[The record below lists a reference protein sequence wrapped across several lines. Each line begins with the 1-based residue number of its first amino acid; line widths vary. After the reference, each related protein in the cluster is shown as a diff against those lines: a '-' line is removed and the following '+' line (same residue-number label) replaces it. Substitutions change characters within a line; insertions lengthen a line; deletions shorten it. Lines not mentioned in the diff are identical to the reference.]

1 MSPSGQT
8 RAGTS
13 TLFILASS
21 ADHSPTR
28 GNHSL
33 ATRDEP
39 VGRRFIFRPRPAND
53 EHVLSYL
60 LRLGEM
66 NGYTGRAALPR
77 FTRSMKLR
85 LLKRD
90 QIAAVAR
97 LVGLNE
103 KVLLELLHR
112 HRHVPD
118 AHSRPSYFAI
128 RCFFREPHTS
138 YCPQC
143 VRERGIFRAI
153 WNFRAVTVCEQ
164 HGLWLVEQCPGC
176 SEPVGW
182 NRPRLRSCQCGFD
195 LGQAETTPAPIEAA
209 LINKLL
215 LTKLICSAESDLL
228 EQQLFCDDARRMSA
242 LEWLAVSNFL
252 ATIVGR
258 SLHFHPTTRAALG
271 TERSATLLAARLF
284 VDWPTSAM
292 RELNRSSQSE
302 TDKWQS
308 PLISFHQLSSRVPAR
323 YASGRRGV
331 LSLPCFMRRLLQSY
345 TDALTVHRQGP
356 GLAINPSRV
365 VASDDG
371 TLGVQLRGR
380 TNTNASAASGD
391 LEFIPLPLLVRGIR
405 DSNIVLHNNREV
417 EQLIGATR
425 LQRAALVRS
434 GFLRPA
440 DGRQFVLS
448 SEVDRFRQCL
458 RENTTVATD
467 LRNMVPLS
475 ALSPRGR
482 EMLGRVLT
490 AVMAGRVPLFRQ
502 FKDSVRLDS
511 CFVKRSS
518 LVGLVR

>member
-1 MSPSGQT
+1 M
-8 RAGTS
+8 
-13 TLFILASS
+13 
-21 ADHSPTR
+21 
-28 GNHSL
+28 
-33 ATRDEP
+33 
-39 VGRRFIFRPRPAND
+39 
-53 EHVLSYL
+53 
-60 LRLGEM
+60 
-66 NGYTGRAALPR
+66 
-77 FTRSMKLR
+77 
-85 LLKRD
+85 
-90 QIAAVAR
+90 AAVAQ
-97 LVGLNE
+97 LVELDE
-103 KVLLELLHR
+103 KMLLKLLHR
-112 HRHVPD
+112 DRHVPN

-143 VRERGIFRAI
+143 IRERGIFRAI

-176 SEPVGW
+176 SELVGW

-292 RELNRSSQSE
+292 RELNRRSQSE

-331 LSLPCFMRRLLQSY
+331 LTLPCFMRRLLQSY

-502 FKDSVRLDS
+502 FEDSVRLDS
-511 CFVKRSS
+511 CFVQRSS
-518 LVGLVR
+518 LVELVR